1 MCLKPS
7 ERLGSGEISGLR
19 FRTNS
24 VNFWHTAR
32 VIRWYCASYA
42 YNSIKKRYINQR
54 LASMV
59 VFCLTQAACVWM
71 EPVSVTSA
79 GLVAGA
85 VEDDSGI
92 SSDGRYITFTTVA
105 ALVPAD
111 TNSIDDIYR
120 FDTATSAILLVSV
133 APSGDGGNAGSK
145 QPSIS
150 GDGSIIAFASAA
162 TNLGSASNGHVQIY
176 IRNIPAG
183 TTQLATTTV
192 GNADSAAPSVS
203 ADGSTVAFSSHASN
217 LDPSDT
223 NGVSDVVFF

>member
-1 MCLKPS
+1 MLS
-7 ERLGSGEISGLR
+7 MRS
-19 FRTNS
+19 
-24 VNFWHTAR
+24 
-32 VIRWYCASYA
+32 IRS
-42 YNSIKKRYINQR
+42 KKEYINQR
-54 LASMV
+54 LAALV
-59 VFCLTQAACVWM
+59 VLCLTQAACVWM

-145 QPSIS
+145 
-150 GDGSIIAFASAA
+150 
-162 TNLGSASNGHVQIY
+162 
-176 IRNIPAG
+176 
-183 TTQLATTTV
+183 
-192 GNADSAAPSVS
+192 
-203 ADGSTVAFSSHASN
+203 
-217 LDPSDT
+217 
-223 NGVSDVVFF
+223 